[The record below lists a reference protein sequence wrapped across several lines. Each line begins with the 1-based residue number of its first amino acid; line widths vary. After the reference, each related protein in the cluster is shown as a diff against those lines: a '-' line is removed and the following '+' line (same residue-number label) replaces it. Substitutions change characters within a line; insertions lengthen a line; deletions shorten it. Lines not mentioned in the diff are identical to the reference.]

1 VLFRGILSLQNSYW
15 RGAKTASILS
25 SMALRIEFDPVNKIL
40 LIRFEGQLT
49 DELVAEY
56 SEAIRKYWTAADA
69 SAGVVDFSSVS
80 ELSLSAECIRQ
91 LAKREPCIPD
101 APSRPRVIV
110 APTTLGFGL
119 ARMFQILGEDARP
132 LLSVAHTLDE
142 AFAALGVQS
151 PQFEPL
157 KGPSEV
163 S

>member
-1 VLFRGILSLQNSYW
+1 
-15 RGAKTASILS
+15 
-25 SMALRIEFDPVNKIL
+25 MALRIEFDPVNKIL

-101 APSRPRVIV
+101 APTPATHPRMPKQ
-110 APTTLGFGL
+110 A
-119 ARMFQILGEDARP
+119 Q
-132 LLSVAHTLDE
+132 H
-142 AFAALGVQS
+142 S
-151 PQFEPL
+151 PQIQADSMHLQLP
-157 KGPSEV
+157 
-163 S
+163 